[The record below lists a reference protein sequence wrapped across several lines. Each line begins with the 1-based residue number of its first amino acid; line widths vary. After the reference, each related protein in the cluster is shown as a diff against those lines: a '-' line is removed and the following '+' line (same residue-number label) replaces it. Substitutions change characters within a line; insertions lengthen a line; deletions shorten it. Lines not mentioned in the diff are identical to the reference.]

1 MSGIRLGIIGAGRI
15 GTVHANNLA
24 QRVAGATVEAIADVN
39 MEAARELADGLR
51 VPRVMSDA
59 AELCASSS
67 VDAVVICSS
76 TDTHAGLIETAAECG
91 KHVFCEKPIALDLGR
106 IDGAIAATERAGVKL
121 QVGFNRRFDPGFAR
135 VQSQVAAGAVGD
147 THLVRITSRDPH
159 PPPAE
164 YVAVSGGI
172 FLDMTIHDFDMAR
185 FLVGSEPVRI
195 LAKGTVRIDP
205 AIGAAG
211 DVDTAVV
218 LIEHADGTLTTI
230 DNSRKAVYGYD
241 QRIEVF
247 GAEGMLWAGNRTAH
261 NTGLAD
267 GTGLHTPLPEHFFMT
282 RYTESF
288 VAEMNAFVDCILNDA
303 PSPVTGHD
311 GRVPVV
317 MGHAAKRSMEVG
329 GWVEID

>member
-1 MSGIRLGIIGAGRI
+1 
-15 GTVHANNLA
+15 
-24 QRVAGATVEAIADVN
+24 
-39 MEAARELADGLR
+39 
-51 VPRVMSDA
+51 
-59 AELCASSS
+59 
-67 VDAVVICSS
+67 
-76 TDTHAGLIETAAECG
+76 
-91 KHVFCEKPIALDLGR
+91 
-106 IDGAIAATERAGVKL
+106 
-121 QVGFNRRFDPGFAR
+121 
-135 VQSQVAAGAVGD
+135 
-147 THLVRITSRDPH
+147 
-159 PPPAE
+159 
-164 YVAVSGGI
+164 
-172 FLDMTIHDFDMAR
+172 
-185 FLVGSEPVRI
+185 VRI
-195 LAKGTVRIDP
+195 LAKGAVRIDP

-247 GAEGMLWAGNRTAH
+247 GAEGMLWAANKTPH

-288 VAEMNAFVDCILNDA
+288 VAEMNAFVDCILNDT

-317 MGHAAKRSMEVG
+317 MGLAAKRSMEVA